1 MGKEEVLNFFNLV
14 QYKCMVPLKIG
25 NIGDHAVIFMGI
37 EKSQYKFLNNRW
49 MESPEPDYYW
59 YDSEEL
65 LMKLRDKSPIG
76 WIGKKDKL
84 ISLNNIHELEL
95 SLGYLENYRNK
106 VKEFCCEEQDFITLE
121 KARSSLFEAFF
132 LDVLSMMEIIEE
144 IKIANEIKKIRK
156 DYIEMMKLKRNAVL
170 AEHLSIDNFDNL
182 IAKYMKVIES
192 KMAN

>member
-1 MGKEEVLNFFNLV
+1 
-14 QYKCMVPLKIG
+14 
-25 NIGDHAVIFMGI
+25 
-37 EKSQYKFLNNRW
+37 